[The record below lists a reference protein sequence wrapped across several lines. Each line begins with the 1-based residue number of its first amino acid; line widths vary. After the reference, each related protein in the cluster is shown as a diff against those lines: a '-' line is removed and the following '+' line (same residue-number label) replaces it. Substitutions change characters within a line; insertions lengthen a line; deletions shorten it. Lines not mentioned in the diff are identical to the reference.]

1 MPVPAVI
8 TQADLITIMELTRTM
23 LALAETGEWDDLIRL
38 ESTRSAMLKQ
48 YFSTLGAA
56 GRAEAGDAALMHE
69 LRTLNDR
76 ILAIGKAR
84 RQQLVSGLS
93 DSNRQRRAAAHY
105 RQTRV
110 S

>member
-8 TQADLITIMELTRTM
+8 MQADLITIMELTRTM
-23 LALAETGEWDDLIRL
+23 LVQAETGEWDDLIRL

-48 YFSTLGAA
+48 YFSTLGA